1 MDLVI
6 SILKRKDASRLHY
19 GFMRQTNEQ
28 EDFMKNVVLDLMAL
42 KKHSHFSNKPVEL
55 RYIKQI

>member
-6 SILKRKDASRLHY
+6 SILKKEGCKQVALWVYETNKRARRFYEKC
-19 GFMRQTNEQ
+19 GFGFDGT
-28 EDFMKNVVLDLMAL
+28 